1 MHTGHEP
8 TPMLTVK
15 LEQLEVDG
23 WEHIEE
29 FIGAP
34 GLDLRSHELVDLHDR
49 PKKDDYEPTEEEM
62 EDVRR
67 VIDAYDSQ
75 LYRAVP
81 S

>member
-1 MHTGHEP
+1 
-8 TPMLTVK
+8 MLTIK

-23 WEHIEE
+23 WERIEE

-34 GLDLRSHELVDLHDR
+34 GLDLRSHEKLVLRLHGR
-49 PKKDDYEPTEEEM
+49 PKKHDYEPTEEEM
-62 EDVRR
+62 KDVRR
-67 VIDAYDSQ
+67 VIDTYDSQ